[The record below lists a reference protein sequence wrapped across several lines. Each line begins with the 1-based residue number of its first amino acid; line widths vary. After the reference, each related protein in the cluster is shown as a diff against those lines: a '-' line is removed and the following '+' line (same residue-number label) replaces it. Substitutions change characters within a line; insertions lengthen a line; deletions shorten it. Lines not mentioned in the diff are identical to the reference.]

1 MAAPLIRIE
10 VITPERTV
18 LWDRTESIIAP
29 ALDGYLGIQANHARW
44 SQASGRGC
52 SSTDP
57 SERRNGAWRSRVVF
71 WKWRTIT

>member
-18 LWDRTESIIAP
+18 LWDRTESIIARPRRLPGHSGEP
-29 ALDGYLGIQANHARW
+29 ADGRRPP
-44 SQASGRGC
+44 RGC
-52 SSTDP
+52 FSRT
-57 SERRNGAWRSRVVF
+57 RRSGETAHGDLGGF